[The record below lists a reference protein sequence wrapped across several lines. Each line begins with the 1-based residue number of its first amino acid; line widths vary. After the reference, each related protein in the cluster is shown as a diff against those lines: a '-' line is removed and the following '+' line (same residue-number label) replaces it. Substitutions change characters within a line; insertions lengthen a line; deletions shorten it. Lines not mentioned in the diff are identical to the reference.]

1 MSPSAAYQQHA
12 ELLRGAT
19 LGDLSKGAVVSADT
33 VTFPG
38 ARTPDRTFR
47 VDVGGLTLAGYEWGA
62 PERPPVLLVHGGFD
76 FARTFDVFAGY
87 LVDAGFRVVAWDQ
100 RNHGDSD
107 PSPMTGFNADF
118 RDAAIVVDTVS
129 KTPFPIIGHSKGGS
143 IGLRLAE
150 AWPHRFSHV
159 INIDGIP
166 TRRNAPDMAE
176 TERARQLATDVRSWL
191 DLRRDIAGKERKPDT
206 FEGLARRRARM
217 NPRLTHEWL
226 CHLVAT
232 GARQDADGWRWK
244 VDPLMRMGGFGPYRP
259 EWSLESLYTL
269 GMPFFGILA
278 TVDEPM
284 GWGTRRA
291 DLAAAP
297 ANASIVEMPET
308 GHFVHIERPE
318 HTAGLVLEFLAAH
331 GVRP

>member
-1 MSPSAAYQQHA
+1 MSPTTEVQARAQQLH
-12 ELLRGAT
+12 GVT
-19 LGDLSKGAVVSADT
+19 LADLSNQAVVGADSISFPSAQA
-33 VTFPG
+33 PS
-38 ARTPDRTFR
+38 RTFR
-47 VDVGGLTLAGYEWGA
+47 VDVGGLTLAAYEWGA
-62 PERPPVLLVHGGFD
+62 MENPPILLVHGGFD
-76 FARTFDVFAGY
+76 FARTFDVLAGY
-87 LVDAGFRVVAWDQ
+87 FVAAGFRVVAWDQ

-107 PSPMTGFNADF
+107 PSPMAGMNADF
-118 RDAAIVVDTVS
+118 RDAAMVVDAVS
-129 KTPFPIIGHSKGGS
+129 KTPFPILGHSKGGS
-143 IGLRLAE
+143 IALRLAE

-159 INIDGIP
+159 VNIDGIP

-232 GARQDADGWRWK
+232 GARHDADGWRWK

-259 EWSLESLYTL
+259 EWTLESLYTV
-269 GMPFFGILA
+269 GMPFLGILA

-284 GWGTRRA
+284 GWATSRA

-297 ANASIVEMPET
+297 SNVSIVEMPDT

-318 HTAGLVLEFLAAH
+318 DTAGLALEFLAAH
-331 GVRP
+331 RCRP